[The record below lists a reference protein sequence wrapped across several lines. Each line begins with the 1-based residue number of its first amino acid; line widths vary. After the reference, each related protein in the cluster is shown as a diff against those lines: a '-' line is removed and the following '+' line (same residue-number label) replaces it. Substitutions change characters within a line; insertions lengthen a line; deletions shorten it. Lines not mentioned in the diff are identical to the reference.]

1 MVKERL
7 GTHVL
12 CDARAC
18 YVKSIPKLIYL
29 NELGQ
34 CILILASSSTP
45 VFNQSASYLWNLDT
59 AITIFTLMQVI
70 FSVNIWHITQK
81 FW

>member
-1 MVKERL
+1 MIKYFVTRKFRGTYPYVKMLKGFMVKERL

-45 VFNQSASYLWNLDT
+45 VFNQSASYL
-59 AITIFTLMQVI
+59 
-70 FSVNIWHITQK
+70 
-81 FW
+81 

>member
-45 VFNQSASYLWNLDT
+45 VFNQSASYL
-59 AITIFTLMQVI
+59 
-70 FSVNIWHITQK
+70 
-81 FW
+81 